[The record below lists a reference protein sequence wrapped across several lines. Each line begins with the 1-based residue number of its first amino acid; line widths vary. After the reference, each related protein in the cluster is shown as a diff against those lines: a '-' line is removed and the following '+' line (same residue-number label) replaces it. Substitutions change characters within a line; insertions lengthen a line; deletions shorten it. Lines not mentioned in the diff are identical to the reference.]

1 MKMFTQ
7 HTKHTVPKTLLC
19 ITSALKPKYKAK
31 IIISKMFTTFRAMDS
46 KVTQN
51 SLWIL
56 DFLSDCIRNST
67 CKGQL
72 SLFLIGFYVLRNF
85 LN

>member
-1 MKMFTQ
+1 MYHQ
-7 HTKHTVPKTLLC
+7 R
-19 ITSALKPKYKAK
+19 LKPKYKAK

-51 SLWIL
+51 SLYPILWIL
-56 DFLSDCIRNST
+56 DFRSDCIRNSI

-72 SLFLIGFYVLRNF
+72 SLFLLGFYVLRNF

>member
-1 MKMFTQ
+1 
-7 HTKHTVPKTLLC
+7 
-19 ITSALKPKYKAK
+19 
-31 IIISKMFTTFRAMDS
+31 MFTTFRAMDS

-51 SLWIL
+51 SLYPILWIL
-56 DFLSDCIRNST
+56 DFRSDCIRNSI

-72 SLFLIGFYVLRNF
+72 SLFLLGFYVLRNF